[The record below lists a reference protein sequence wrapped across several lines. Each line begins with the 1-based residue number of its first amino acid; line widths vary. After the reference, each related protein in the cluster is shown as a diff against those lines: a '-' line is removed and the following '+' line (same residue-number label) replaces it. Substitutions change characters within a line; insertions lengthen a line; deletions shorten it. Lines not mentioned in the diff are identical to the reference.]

1 MSQIERF
8 YTSPTNLVDLEFSNK
23 SEINFMFTEIFQ
35 YQVYNRI
42 DEMKIKQGDIVID
55 IGAHIG
61 IYSRYA
67 ARQGASRII
76 AMEMEP
82 KTFSCLRLN
91 VRPEDDVFNCVLLDK
106 LFTQFKLENDL
117 LVTGF
122 SLDYFLEGGLFK
134 TIDFLKIDVSGKEQL
149 LLNSFSQKLCDV
161 INKMSVKFYNLTDID
176 KANIVTLFKS
186 KGFSNVFN
194 IVLPIRNI
202 QFLYFW
208 K

>member
-1 MSQIERF
+1 MSQIEQF
-8 YTSPTNLVDLEFSNK
+8 YTSPTNLVDLKFSDK
-23 SEINFMFTEIFQ
+23 SEINFMFTEIFW
-35 YQVYNRI
+35 YQVYNSI
-42 DEMKIKQGDIVID
+42 DEMKIKQGDVVVD

-76 AMEMEP
+76 AIEMEP

-122 SLDYFLEGGLFK
+122 SLDYLFEGGLFK

-149 LLNSFSQKLCDV
+149 LLNSFSQKLCDI
-161 INKMSVKFYNLTDID
+161 INKMSVKFYNLNDVDKTDI
-176 KANIVTLFKS
+176 ITRFKS
-186 KGFSNVFN
+186 KGFSNIFN
-194 IVLPIRNI
+194 VILSNRNI